1 VSTREVSLLRIT
13 RVIEGS
19 WATTLRVEGR
29 IVAEWVAVLERECWL
44 AFEDKR
50 PVRLDLSAV
59 RFIDSSGVAALRHLG
74 ANGFEF
80 FNCPEFV
87 REFLRTP

>member
-1 VSTREVSLLRIT
+1 MSIREVSLLRIT

-19 WATTLRVEGR
+19 SGTTLRVEGR

-44 AFEDKR
+44 AFEDKK

-59 RFIDSSGVAALRHLG
+59 RFIDSRGVAVLRHLG
-74 ANGFEF
+74 ANEFEVIE
-80 FNCPEFV
+80 CPEFIA
-87 REFLRTP
+87 ELLRIL

>member
-1 VSTREVSLLRIT
+1 VSTREARVLRIT
-13 RVIEGS
+13 RVIEGYS
-19 WATTLRVEGR
+19 GTTLRVEGR

-59 RFIDSSGVAALRHLG
+59 RFIDSRGVVALRHLG
-74 ANGFEF
+74 ANEFEF
-80 FNCPEFV
+80 VNCPEFV
-87 REFLRTP
+87 KELLRTP

>member
-1 VSTREVSLLRIT
+1 VSIGEGSLLRIT
-13 RVIEGS
+13 RVSEAASG
-19 WATTLRVEGR
+19 TMLCVEGR

-59 RFIDSSGVAALRHLG
+59 RFIDSRGVVVLRHLG
-74 ANGFEF
+74 ANEFEF
-80 FNCPEFV
+80 VNCPEFV
-87 REFLRTP
+87 RELLRTP

>member
-1 VSTREVSLLRIT
+1 MSIREVSLLRIT

-19 WATTLRVEGR
+19 SGTTLRVEGR

-59 RFIDSSGVAALRHLG
+59 RFIDSRGVVVLRHLG
-74 ANGFEF
+74 ANEFEF
-80 FNCPEFV
+80 VNCPEFV
-87 REFLRTP
+87 RELLRTP